1 MNPGSKLPSVLLL
14 EPDGLIRG
22 TVVTVCRDLA
32 LARVVQCVSCES
44 AVGALRVEP
53 VQAGL
58 ISLTDSLQALDV
70 ITQLRAGQLGCSPDL
85 PLAVTAHSVDAALA
99 QQLKSLRVRRLLL
112 KPFKIRD
119 AVATLESLV
128 SGLTAPA

>member
-1 MNPGSKLPSVLLL
+1 MSPGSKLPSVLLL

-22 TVVTVCRDLA
+22 TVVAVCRDLA
-32 LARVVQCVSCES
+32 LARVIQCVSCES
-44 AVGALRVEP
+44 ALGLLRAEP

-58 ISLTDSLQALDV
+58 ISLTDNLQALDV
-70 ITQLRAGQLGCSPDL
+70 IAQLRAGQLGCSPDL
-85 PLAVTAHSVDAALA
+85 PLAVTASSVDAELA
-99 QQLKSLRVRRLLL
+99 QQLKTLRVRRLLL

-119 AVATLESLV
+119 AVATLEGLV